1 MRSLTDFEAE
11 AHLNASYFNDRQ
23 TLYDRVPALFA
34 TSPHPKMSANYGFTN
49 TYELLKF
56 IEPRGYVLDS
66 VQQTGKGP
74 FAKVMVKM
82 HHRDSVQHNGDRAQL
97 ILLDSHNGT
106 SAIKLMLGYYRL
118 VCSNGLMVGSTLFE
132 HTLRH
137 NQPDVQ
143 AQLMLG
149 VIEVDKVIP
158 RINDSVTAMRGR
170 YVEHSPAFPAFLDRV
185 ARARLHSFRN
195 EPAFDRRVASVSGQ
209 LVQRRRREDRGNDLW
224 TMVNVIQENALRGA
238 SYYFD
243 GKMNHMR
250 EVRAIDAQVSLNREI
265 WDAAQELIA

>member
-1 MRSLTDFEAE
+1 MRNLTDFEAE
-11 AHLNASYFNDRQ
+11 AQLNAGYFNDKQ

-66 VQQTGKGP
+66 VQQTGRGP

-82 HHRDSVQHNGDRAQL
+82 HHRDSVRLNGDRAQL

-118 VCSNGLMVGSTLFE
+118 ICSNGMMVGSTLFE
-132 HTLRH
+132 HTMRH
-137 NQPDVQ
+137 NQADVQ
-143 AQLMLG
+143 AQLMLS
-149 VIEVDKVIP
+149 VLEVDKVMP
-158 RINDSVTAMRGR
+158 RINGIVDTLNGR
-170 YVEHSPAFPAFLDRV
+170 TIQDTPNFSTFIDRV
-185 ARARLHSFRN
+185 ARARLHSFRD
-195 EPAFDRRVASVSGQ
+195 EPSFDQRVASVSGQ
-209 LVQRRRREDRGNDLW
+209 LVQRRRREDRGSDLW

-265 WDAAQELIA
+265 WDAAQELIV